1 MTNKQ
6 KQKLQQEIRFHVE
19 AYLRSGGQ
27 INQLPYG
34 MTKQDLHKWDV
45 NNTIIMGNKGDK
57 K

>member
-6 KQKLQQEIRFHVE
+6 KEKLQQEIRFHVE
-19 AYLRSGGQ
+19 AYLRRGGQ